1 LALAQRLFDTEAEVL
16 YNLGNQCQQIPTLFA
31 HFEENG
37 QFYLVQEFID
47 GRDLKKEIIAGQQ
60 LSESDVITLL
70 KSILEVLAVAHEHQP
85 NAIIHRDINPANLMR
100 RRQDDKIILID
111 FGAVKEINQLIVK
124 ANGDVTT
131 TVTIGTPGYMP
142 SEQIRGKPKLC
153 SDVYAVGMIG
163 IQALTGIHPDDLLD
177 DPSTGEVSWRHLV
190 QRVDPKLA
198 DVLDRMVRD
207 NFSNRYQN
215 AGEALQELLSLS
227 QPPGTPAPTPT
238 PAPTSQR
245 FDCEVVTIDGGVM

>member
-1 LALAQRLFDTEAEVL
+1 MIPPGTILDNRYEIIKDLGKGSFGDTYLAKDLKLPGKPPCVVKHLQPTDNSPTGLALAQRLFDTEAEVL
-16 YNLGNQCQQIPTLFA
+16 YNLGHQCQQIPTLFA

-47 GRDLKKEIIAGQQ
+47 GHDLKKEIIAGQQ

-131 TVTIGTPGYMP
+131 TVLIGTPGYMP
-142 SEQIRGKPKLC
+142 SEQVRGKPKLC
-153 SDVYAVGMIG
+153 SDAEV
-163 IQALTGIHPDDLLD
+163 LNDRKKLL
-177 DPSTGEVSWRHLV
+177 
-190 QRVDPKLA
+190 KLA
-198 DVLDRMVRD
+198 
-207 NFSNRYQN
+207 QQCII
-215 AGEALQELLSLS
+215 AEL
-227 QPPGTPAPTPT
+227 
-238 PAPTSQR
+238 
-245 FDCEVVTIDGGVM
+245 